1 MDGGLTMDN
10 KYRIDTVEN
19 KAFLKSL
26 TDDLLRFGQQ
36 FPSPGGSS
44 YYLGDDGTPWKDRPR
59 ETFITC
65 RMAHVY
71 SIGTFL
77 AFPGCG
83 ELADAA
89 LKGLRGELKDKE
101 HGGWYSGIAADG
113 TPLAGKQCYTH
124 AFVILAASSA
134 LVAGREG
141 AKELLE
147 EALEVYDR
155 FFWNEEDGLAC
166 DFWNTEFTVM
176 DDYRGLNANMHSVEA
191 FLAAADVMDN
201 QKYRTRCKRI
211 IDSVIG
217 WAREEHWRIPE
228 HYSKDW
234 VPLPELHHDRP
245 ADPFKPYGATP
256 GHGMEWSRLITQ
268 WALSTYGDANAPD
281 SGYIEASEQLFL
293 RAVEDAWN
301 VDGAPGF
308 VYTTDWEGRPVVHD
322 RMHWVLAE
330 AINTA
335 AILYR
340 ITKKT
345 EYADYYAEF
354 MKYLDEKVVDHVRG
368 SWYHQMDEKNH
379 VTGTVWPG
387 KNDLYHAFQAT
398 LIPCYKAGLS
408 LSCAVHEHLCQ

>member
-1 MDGGLTMDN
+1 MDN

-44 YYLGDDGTPWKDRPR
+44 YYLGDDGSPWKDRPR

-379 VTGTVWPG
+379 VPLMRGTRTP
-387 KNDLYHAFQAT
+387 
-398 LIPCYKAGLS
+398 LS
-408 LSCAVHEHLCQ
+408 IERFRFICCDDSSQRSQ

>member
-1 MDGGLTMDN
+1 MDGGVTMDN

-44 YYLGDDGTPWKDRPR
+44 YYLGDDGSPWKDRPR